1 MGVRQH
7 PACPREVLY
16 PGLSPVWA
24 PRMKEQEAQKG
35 QAGEDWGTDGAG
47 LRTQGLALRGEV
59 ELAPNARRG
68 LAVSVWAELT
78 ATAVPTG
85 SPWGE
90 GGWGRASLVCPGHS
104 SQHQGQ
110 VVLGEGKRPEP
121 RSSQTLQMHLHLQ
134 PQITKSYSRLSTA
147 HHRQRLPIPSLSL
160 PWAKVTQQS
169 C

>member
-1 MGVRQH
+1 MHVEEGLEMGVRQH

-16 PGLSPVWA
+16 PGLSSPVWA

-90 GGWGRASLVCPGHS
+90 GGGGRASLVCPGHS

-134 PQITKSYSRLSTA
+134 PQITKS
-147 HHRQRLPIPSLSL
+147 
-160 PWAKVTQQS
+160 
-169 C
+169 

>member
-1 MGVRQH
+1 MHVEEGLEMGVRQH

-16 PGLSPVWA
+16 PGLSSPVWA

-90 GGWGRASLVCPGHS
+90 GGGAGLLLSA
-104 SQHQGQ
+104 Q
-110 VVLGEGKRPEP
+110 V
-121 RSSQTLQMHLHLQ
+121 
-134 PQITKSYSRLSTA
+134 TA
-147 HHRQRLPIPSLSL
+147 HSI
-160 PWAKVTQQS
+160 KVK
-169 C
+169 

>member
-1 MGVRQH
+1 MHVEEGLGMGVRQH

-90 GGWGRASLVCPGHS
+90 GSKGGQGFSCLPRRSQLTAS
-104 SQHQGQ
+104 
-110 VVLGEGKRPEP
+110 
-121 RSSQTLQMHLHLQ
+121 RSS
-134 PQITKSYSRLSTA
+134 SAR
-147 HHRQRLPIPSLSL
+147 
-160 PWAKVTQQS
+160 
-169 C
+169 